1 MKLDIKVVL
10 GDGFRTSVNGVVKQI
25 NTGKSDIDKAVRK
38 IPSAI
43 TKHISVTITA
53 SVNTRQAVDAITR
66 GASYV
71 EAIARQNRHRTIND
85 ATGGL
90 IYRAKGGG
98 VPWKRRGTDTVPA
111 MLTPGEYVHN
121 KRAVSTFGIDFMRKV
136 NNLDV
141 KGAMNELMHRA
152 GNMANVNRGAVVTNN
167 YNNQRVTINNNGN
180 PGAGFTFKSASRF
193 VGAI

>member
-1 MKLDIKVVL
+1 
-10 GDGFRTSVNGVVKQI
+10 
-25 NTGKSDIDKAVRK
+25 
-38 IPSAI
+38 
-43 TKHISVTITA
+43 
-53 SVNTRQAVDAITR
+53 
-66 GASYV
+66 
-71 EAIARQNRHRTIND
+71 
-85 ATGGL
+85 
-90 IYRAKGGG
+90 
-98 VPWKRRGTDTVPA
+98 

-152 GNMANVNRGAVVTNN
+152 GNMANVNRGATVNY
-167 YNNQRVTINNNGN
+167 YNNNNQKVVINNNGN